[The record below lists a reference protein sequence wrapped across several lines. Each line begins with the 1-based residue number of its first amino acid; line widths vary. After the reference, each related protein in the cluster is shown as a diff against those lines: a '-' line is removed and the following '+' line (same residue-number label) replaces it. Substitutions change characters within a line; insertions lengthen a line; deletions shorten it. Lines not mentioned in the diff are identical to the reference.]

1 LAINNLGATMLAD
14 QLLCRVLVVDDN
26 RDAANSLALVLKIWG
41 HEVWVAY
48 DGAAGMVDALA
59 GRPDVVLLD
68 FTLPDVDGFDL
79 LAALR
84 RHLPR
89 LAAISI
95 SARNDIDFVS
105 QLADAGVN
113 EHLPKPLNLIALKAF
128 LKEPARLRRRALPP
142 PWQPPSS
149 VPPGFH
155 VLAHA

>member
-1 LAINNLGATMLAD
+1 MLAD

-26 RDAANSLALVLKIWG
+26 RDAADSLALVLKIWG
-41 HEVWVAY
+41 HDVWVAY
-48 DGAAGMVDALA
+48 DGAAAMVDALA
-59 GRPDVVLLD
+59 GHPDVVLLD

-84 RHLPR
+84 RQLPG

-95 SARNDIDFVS
+95 SARNDVDFLS
-105 QLADAGVN
+105 QLADAGIN

-128 LKEPARLRRRALPP
+128 LKEPARLRNRTLPP

-149 VPPGFH
+149 VPPGLQ